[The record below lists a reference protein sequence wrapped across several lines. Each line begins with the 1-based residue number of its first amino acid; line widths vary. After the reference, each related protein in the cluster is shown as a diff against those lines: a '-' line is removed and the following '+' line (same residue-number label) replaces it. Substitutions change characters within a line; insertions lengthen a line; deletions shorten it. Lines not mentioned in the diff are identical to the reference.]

1 MTVRFMRPAGRAAS
15 VPGQN
20 PADQDLLDAVA
31 AGCRSALKELF
42 DRHGGA
48 VHHLASVLSP
58 GMDDADRVVEEV
70 FVTLWRRG
78 GRLEDEVDNVG
89 LGLLAMARRR
99 SRPGPDP
106 AAISGPR
113 SLRAEERE
121 AIALTQLATA
131 MLTDVAVVLQQDRRV
146 VGSRLRAGL
155 RAARS
160 A

>member
-1 MTVRFMRPAGRAAS
+1 MTVQLTRRAGPAPAL
-15 VPGQN
+15 PG
-20 PADQDLLDAVA
+20 PSDQDLLDAVA

-48 VHHLASVLSP
+48 VHQLASVLSV
-58 GMDDADRVVEEV
+58 GIDDADRIAEDV
-70 FVTLWRRG
+70 FVALWRRR
-78 GRLEDEVDNVG
+78 GRLEDEVDNVR

-99 SRPGPDP
+99 SRPEPDP

-113 SLRAEERE
+113 CLRAEEGE
-121 AIALTQLATA
+121 AIALTLLATA
-131 MLTDVAVVLQQDRRV
+131 MLTDVAIVLQEDRRV

-160 A
+160 V